1 MAEVTPLPVVVGC
14 VACGGTAGVEPVA
27 MVPRASGSDRVL
39 TACSACADE
48 VATRALQELESVE
61 RHLGVGRG

>member
-27 MVPRASGSDRVL
+27 MVPRAS
-39 TACSACADE
+39 A
-48 VATRALQELESVE
+48 RASFGPPGGEALPQVVES
-61 RHLGVGRG
+61 GRGEDLDEFG